1 MKSKYKEKDLQK
13 DILDYLRLMGYL
25 AVKFPSVGIY
35 NKKTGSYI
43 PMPQRGVSDILFWG
57 KGKFGAIECKALGAK
72 ATDEQKAFLE
82 EMRSKGGIDI
92 LAYDLDTV
100 IKVLN

>member
-1 MKSKYKEKDLQK
+1 MPKKVTENQLQK
-13 DILDYLRLMGYL
+13 QIIDYLRLKEYL

-57 KGKFGAIECKALGAK
+57 HSIFGAIECKMK
-72 ATDEQKAFLE
+72 PKKPTPEQLQFLE
-82 EMRSKGGIDI
+82 DMKYRDGMAIV
-92 LAYDLDTV
+92 AYSLDDV
-100 IKVLN
+100 IEKI